1 MSVKYYLIAGEASGD
16 LHASHLITSLRRED
30 PQAEFRFFGG
40 DKMAAASE
48 GCGTLVKHYRD
59 LAYMGFIPVLRH
71 LPTIMRNM
79 RLCREDILS
88 WQPDCVIFV
97 DYAGFNLRIA
107 KYLRRHSNLKL
118 YYYISPKIWAWKEWR
133 IKDFKRD
140 IDEMFCILPFE
151 KDFFERK
158 HHYPVHYVGNPTM
171 SEVRTFEEKAVMVN
185 DDFLRHNTLSED
197 KPIIAVLPGSRRQEI
212 KANLPT
218 MLEATRDMEDVFQ
231 VVIPAAPGI
240 EYEYYK
246 QFTKGYGVRVLYDG
260 WTYQLLY
267 NAKAALVTSGTATLE
282 TCCFGVPQVVCYHT
296 SPARLTRWAFDH
308 ILSCKYISL
317 VNLIADDEVV
327 PELFADRFSAEN
339 IRKHLSAILYNHKAR
354 QTMLWGYKEVHRRL
368 GNDNAPA
375 NTAAIIHKLLNPTK
389 NN

>member
-1 MSVKYYLIAGEASGD
+1 MKYYLIAGEASGD

-40 DKMAAASE
+40 DKMAAASG

-79 RLCREDILS
+79 RLCREDIMS

-97 DYAGFNLRIA
+97 DYASFNLRIA
-107 KYLRRHSNLKL
+107 KHLRQHSKMKL

-133 IKDFKRD
+133 IKNFKRD

-151 KDFFERK
+151 KDFFETK

-171 SEVRTFEEKAVMVN
+171 SEVKAFQEKAVIAN
-185 DDFLRHNTLSED
+185 DDFIHHNALSEYQ
-197 KPIIAVLPGSRRQEI
+197 PVIAVLPGSRRQEI
-212 KANLPT
+212 SANLPT
-218 MLEATRDMEDVFQ
+218 MLEATHDMKDKYQ
-231 VVIPAAPGI
+231 IVIPAAPGI
-240 EYEYYK
+240 EYEYYE
-246 QFTKGYGVRVLYDG
+246 QFTKGYGVKVLYQG

-267 NAKAALVTSGTATLE
+267 NAHAALVTSGTATLE
-282 TCCFGVPQVVCYHT
+282 TSCFGVPQVVCYHT

-317 VNLIADDEVV
+317 VNLIADREVV
-327 PELFADRFSAEN
+327 PELFADRFSVYN
-339 IRKHLSAILYNHKAR
+339 IRRHLMEILPEGKAR
-354 QTMLWGYKEVHRRL
+354 WAMLEGYEEVHRRL
-368 GNDNAPA
+368 GNDNAPDNA
-375 NTAAIIHKLLNPTK
+375 AAIIHKLLNNTQT
-389 NN
+389 N

>member
-16 LHASHLITSLRRED
+16 LHASHLMTSLRRDD

-40 DKMAAASE
+40 DKMARAAE

-71 LPTIMRNM
+71 LRTIMKNM
-79 RLCREDILS
+79 HLCQEDILS

-107 KYLRRHSNLKL
+107 KYLRSHSSLKL

-133 IKDFKRD
+133 IKNFKRD

-151 KDFFERK
+151 KDFFETK

-171 SEVRTFEEKAVMVN
+171 SEVMAFKEKAIMVN
-185 DDFLRHNTLSED
+185 DDFLRHNILSEY
-197 KPIIAVLPGSRRQEI
+197 KHIIAVLPGSRRQEI
-212 KANLPT
+212 SANLPT
-218 MLEATRDMEDVFQ
+218 MLEATRDLEDKFQ
-231 VVIPAAPGI
+231 IVIPAAPGI
-240 EYEYYK
+240 EYEYYEP
-246 QFTKGYGVRVLYDG
+246 FTKGHNVRVLYHG

-282 TCCFGVPQVVCYHT
+282 TCCFGVPQVVCYNI
-296 SPARLTRWAFDH
+296 SPGKMARCAFDH
-308 ILSCKYISL
+308 LMSCKYISL
-317 VNLIADDEVV
+317 VNLIADREVV
-327 PELFADRFSAEN
+327 PELFADRFSVEN
-339 IRKHLSAILYNHKAR
+339 IRKHLSAILYDSEAT
-354 QTMLWGYKEVHRRL
+354 QAMLEGYKEVHRRL
-368 GNDNAPA
+368 GTGNAPDNA
-375 NTAAIIHKLLNPTK
+375 AAIILTHNP
-389 NN
+389 

>member
-133 IKDFKRD
+133 IKNFKRD

-151 KDFFERK
+151 KDFFETK
-158 HHYPVHYVGNPTM
+158 HHYPVHYVGNPTA
-171 SEVRTFEEKAVMVN
+171 SEVR
-185 DDFLRHNTLSED
+185 DYLTLNPSSRMASS
-197 KPIIAVLPGSRRQEI
+197 ICTIALLPGSRRQEI
-212 KANLPT
+212 SSNLPT
-218 MLEATRDMEDVFQ
+218 MLEAVTSLPPKWGEVEI
-231 VVIPAAPGI
+231 VVAGAPGI
-240 EYEYYK
+240 EKDYYDSFLKDYPQVEIAFGRTYE
-246 QFTKGYGVRVLYDG
+246 
-260 WTYQLLY
+260 LLSR
-267 NAKAALVTSGTATLE
+267 ATAALVTSGTATLE

-317 VNLIADDEVV
+317 VNLIADREVV
-327 PELFADRFSAEN
+327 PELFADRFGVDN
-339 IRKHLSAILYNHKAR
+339 IRCHLTDILPGGEAR
-354 QTMLWGYKEVHRRL
+354 QAMLEGYEDVHRRL